1 MNHIIFLL
9 GRKNEEATEALV
21 RYAIVILLLKKQH
34 TTRSRCGHEKR
45 KIKKQSYSER
55 NLFLWIVDLLYETI
69 FCPHINDSL

>member
-45 KIKKQSYSER
+45 KIKKQ
-55 NLFLWIVDLLYETI
+55 
-69 FCPHINDSL
+69 